1 MNKNFT
7 RLLIGSGENSP
18 EIRYLTGISTP
29 DDFICIEHDS
39 TVTALMSKLEISR
52 ARQAA
57 KPGVAVL
64 PESDYGTTRSEI
76 IAKIAEVLKT
86 ECFEVPPSFPLGLA
100 EKLLELQPSCKIVF
114 CTGYEEYAVSAFQL
128 HVSGYLMKP
137 ITPEAVQKEIDH
149 IKGVKAT
156 EKLLTI
162 KCFGNFEVTY
172 NGVMLPFKRKKA
184 KELLAVLIDRNGAG
198 MTAKQ
203 ICAILFP
210 EDTDDTKNAA
220 YLRQLVLD
228 LKNTLKTIR
237 AEDILQHDTP
247 YYRIDTN
254 LVRCDYLS
262 FLETGKPEFH
272 GEYMT
277 QYSWAEETCAMLQFK
292 K

>member
-1 MNKNFT
+1 MKAIAVDDEIYMLETLQEAVCASSDIETVAAFSSCSAALAYAAENPVDIAFLDINM
-7 RLLIGSGENSP
+7 RGIGG
-18 EIRYLTGISTP
+18 
-29 DDFICIEHDS
+29 
-39 TVTALMSKLEISR
+39 
-52 ARQAA
+52 
-57 KPGVAVL
+57 
-64 PESDYGTTRSEI
+64 
-76 IAKIAEVLKT
+76 
-86 ECFEVPPSFPLGLA
+86 LGLA
-100 EKLLELQPSCKIVF
+100 EKLMELHPHCKIVF

-137 ITPEAVQKEIDH
+137 ITSEAVQKEIDH

-162 KCFGNFEVTY
+162 KCFGNFEVLY
-172 NGVMLPFKRKKA
+172 NGESLSFKRKKA
-184 KELLAVLIDRNGAG
+184 KELFAVLIDRNGAG

-210 EDTDDTKNAA
+210 DDTDDVKNAA

-228 LKNTLKTIR
+228 LKNALKTIR
-237 AEDILQHDTP
+237 AEDILQHETP
-247 YYRIDTN
+247 YYRVDTN
-254 LVRCDYLS
+254 LVKCDYIS
-262 FLETGKPEFH
+262 FLETGKPEFR